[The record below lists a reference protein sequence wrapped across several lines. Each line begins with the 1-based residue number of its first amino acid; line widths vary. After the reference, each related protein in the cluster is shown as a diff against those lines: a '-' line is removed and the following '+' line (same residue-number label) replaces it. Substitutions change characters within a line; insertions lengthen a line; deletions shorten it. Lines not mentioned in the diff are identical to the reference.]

1 MPVNKPMMKEMKKR
15 YGKEKGERVYYAV
28 EMKQKKAAKKKSV
41 KK

>member
-28 EMKQKKAAKKKSV
+28 EMKQKKAKKQGD

>member
-28 EMKQKKAAKKKSV
+28 EMKQKKTKKSGD